1 MKKLTNTQIKE
12 LLKNNSR
19 SYTLDNGY
27 VFEVYENVKS
37 LADLDFVSRLTEQVM
52 FIDSEYCPQYYEVVT
67 SIAWLKV
74 FTNIPLVVKKIKET
88 DDEGSNREFEIID
101 YETNYKIAKNIISY
115 ISSRIDKVT
124 PCYFDSIAMIET
136 IVENY
141 VKNKLNSQNNLVNL
155 KLDNLTSRC
164 EESVGLINN
173 VSNRLGELF
182 SNGDMVNDLKE
193 LVNQVSD
200 LKGKIQSTSD
210 KKIVTLLSPDENITK

>member
-12 LLKNNSR
+12 LSR
-19 SYTLDNGY
+19 NDSQLYTLDNGY
-27 VFEVYENVKS
+27 AFEVYENAKS

-52 FIDSEYCPQYYEVVT
+52 FIDGEYCPQYYEVVT

-74 FTNIPLVVKKIKET
+74 FTNIPLVSKNIKKI
-88 DDEGSNREFEIID
+88 DDDGSVRKFEIID
-101 YETNYKIAKNIISY
+101 YETNYKIAKNMLSY
-115 ISSRIDKVT
+115 ISSETDKGL
-124 PCYFDSIAMIET
+124 PCYFDSITTIEA
-136 IVENY
+136 IIDSY

-155 KLDNLTSRC
+155 KLDNLTSQC

>member
-52 FIDSEYCPQYYEVVT
+52 FIDGEYCPQYYEVVT

-74 FTNIPLVVKKIKET
+74 FTNILLVVKKIKET
-88 DDEGSNREFEIID
+88 DDEGNNREFEIID

-115 ISSRIDKVT
+115 ISSRTDKVI

-136 IVENY
+136 IVEKY
-141 VKNKLNSQNNLVNL
+141 VNNKLNSQNNLINL
-155 KLDNLTSRC
+155 KLDNLTSQC
-164 EESVGLINN
+164 KESVGLINN

-200 LKGKIQSTSD
+200 LKDKIQSPSD